1 MAGAAVAVAAAVAVV
16 AVEESA
22 EADHSRHIRA
32 AGIAAETAREEP
44 DSLIFGID
52 SAASQ
57 ILAGRF
63 RADSAGPDWAACCCI
78 DRPMEH

>member
-1 MAGAAVAVAAAVAVV
+1 MAGAAVAVAVV

-22 EADHSRHIRA
+22 GADHSRHIRA
-32 AGIAAETAREEP
+32 AGMAAETAREEP
-44 DSLIFGID
+44 DLLIFGID

-63 RADSAGPDWAACCCI
+63 RADNAGPDRAACCCI
-78 DRPMEH
+78 ERPMKH